1 MRIVGLISALTLI
14 GSSAGAW
21 AGEGPA
27 PYGDPALPD
36 ATLRLDEGRLSNRV
50 DYMWGRGQLQ
60 FGASRHAFHIS
71 GAPLVD
77 GDALTLSAVG
87 KVYHLSRLSD
97 FPGAYTAVNPES
109 VSGADA
115 SGVPMRNEHG
125 VLIILHVAAAR
136 PPAGHTASGV
146 RIQLND

>member
-1 MRIVGLISALTLI
+1 MRIVALISAVTLI
-14 GSSAGAW
+14 GSSAGVW

-27 PYGDPALPD
+27 PSVNPALPD
-36 ATLRLDEGRLSNRV
+36 ATLQLNEGRLSNRV
-50 DYMWGRGQLQ
+50 DYMWGRGRLQ
-60 FGASRHAFHIS
+60 FGAGRHAFRIS

-125 VLIILHVAAAR
+125 VGREKLVGPGPRVASHSVA
-136 PPAGHTASGV
+136 
-146 RIQLND
+146 IQQH